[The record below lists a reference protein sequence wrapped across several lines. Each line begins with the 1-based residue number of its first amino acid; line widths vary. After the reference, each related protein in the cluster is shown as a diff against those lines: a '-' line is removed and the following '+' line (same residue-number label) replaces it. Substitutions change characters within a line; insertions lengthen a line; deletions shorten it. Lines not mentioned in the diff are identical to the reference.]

1 MVKEMVHE
9 HEKRAAPGSIGRR
22 DQRALIVIVDT
33 IIGCEFIALRIESYI
48 YAPQIWRRRL
58 YSEYLDKRITLRRYS
73 DLEAAAR
80 AYLALR
86 QTWELGQLPYRLDLQ
101 SSLFIWM
108 GHAALTKAAAETMA
122 GQDAIEF
129 LRKRGVIVSDK
140 LIEMRSIE
148 EFWYSQIL
156 NDARA

>member
-1 MVKEMVHE
+1 MVQD
-9 HEKRAAPGSIGRR
+9 HEKRAAPGSVGRR

-33 IIGCEFIALRIESYI
+33 IIGCEFTIFRIESYI
-48 YAPQIWRRRL
+48 CAPQIWRGRL
-58 YSEYLDKRITLRRYS
+58 YSEYLDKRVTLRRYS

-80 AYLALR
+80 AYHAMR
-86 QTWELGQLPYRLDLQ
+86 QTWELGQLPYRLDLR

-108 GHAALTKAAAETMA
+108 GHAVLTTAAAETMV
-122 GQDAIEF
+122 GQKAMEF

-140 LIEMRSIE
+140 PREMRSIE

>member
-1 MVKEMVHE
+1 MKN
-9 HEKRAAPGSIGRR
+9 KQRTAGRTDR
-22 DQRALIVIVDT
+22 RALIVIVDT
-33 IIGCEFIALRIESYI
+33 IIGCEFTVLRIESYI
-48 YAPQIWRRRL
+48 CAPQIWRSRL
-58 YSEYLDKRITLRRYS
+58 YSEYLDKRVTLRRYS

-80 AYLALR
+80 AYLALK
-86 QTWELGQLPYRLDLQ
+86 QTWELGQLPYRVDLQ

-108 GHAALTKAAAETMA
+108 GHAVLMTAAAETLA
-122 GQDAIEF
+122 GQDAMEF

-140 LIEMRSIE
+140 PIEMRSIE